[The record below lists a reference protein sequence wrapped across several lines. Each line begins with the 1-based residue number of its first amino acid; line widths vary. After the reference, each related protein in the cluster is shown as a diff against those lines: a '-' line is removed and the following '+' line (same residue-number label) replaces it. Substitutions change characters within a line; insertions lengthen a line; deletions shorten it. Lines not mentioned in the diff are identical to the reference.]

1 MTGFYQWMALLSIYL
16 AENTLTYYYVLFLFL
31 RNNLIL

>member
-1 MTGFYQWMALLSIYL
+1 MTGFYQWTTLLSIYL
-16 AENTLTYYYVLFLFL
+16 AENALTYYILFLFL